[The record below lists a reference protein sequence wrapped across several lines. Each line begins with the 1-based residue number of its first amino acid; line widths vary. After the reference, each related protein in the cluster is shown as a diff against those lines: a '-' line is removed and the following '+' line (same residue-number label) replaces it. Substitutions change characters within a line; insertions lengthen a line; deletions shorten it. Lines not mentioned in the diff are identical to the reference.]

1 MVVVLH
7 FYHQAYAYDQ
17 LTALYHRY
25 TVTGCKYEC
34 DFINM
39 GTNPCDVIGVF
50 STASI
55 SGTASP
61 HVDRELPYSK
71 YGICTSNNALG
82 QTKIRGAM
90 STARLVGLKTL
101 GQRNTTYSGVTGGAP
116 QEKVYL
122 RFNVNTL
129 DRSSSENI
137 RGSLK
142 LTLSVCFFDR
152 TTVAQS

>member
-1 MVVVLH
+1 MVVVIP
-7 FYHQAYAYDQ
+7 FYHQPYAYDQ

-25 TVTGCKYEC
+25 TVTSCKYEC

-55 SGTASP
+55 SGSAAP

-71 YGICTSNNALG
+71 YAICTSNQAMG
-82 QTKIRGAM
+82 QTKIRGGI
-90 STARLVGLKTL
+90 SVSRLVGLKTL
-101 GQRNTTYSGVTGGAP
+101 GQRNTSYSGASNGP
-116 QEKVYL
+116 PSEKTYL

-129 DRSSSENI
+129 DRSSSENV

-142 LTLSVCFFDR
+142 LTISVCFFDR
-152 TTVAQS
+152 TTLAQS